1 MNKHNDFIQDPYN
14 VEINF
19 QLGEEYYQEGHRAGA
34 LTYFLR
40 CAEYATDHNL
50 VYEAL
55 VKVALC
61 LREAEGRPHSTRGAI
76 LNAITHDTER
86 PEAYYHLS
94 RDHQEK
100 QEWHES
106 YTAAVQ
112 GLNNLK
118 HKKET
123 LTDVDYPGE
132 HALLFQKG
140 VAAWWIG
147 RCDESRHIFQDLL
160 KNWTLED
167 TFINAC
173 HRNLANTRGER
184 FFKLPYSKDKHQHK
198 LRYQF
203 RNSDKVQKNYSQA
216 LQDIFVL
223 SILDGKENG
232 TYIEIG
238 SAGPFSGNNTALLE
252 TDFNW
257 RGFSLDIDSEAVEKF
272 NAERKNKCI
281 LLDATKANFNT
292 LIHEYKLGDT
302 IDYLQL
308 DIDPSEITYN
318 VLTAI
323 PFNKYKFRVI
333 TYEHDYYVDPSL
345 GYRERSRVFL
355 KSKGY
360 KLVVSD
366 IAPDNNSS
374 FEDWWVHPDL
384 VDPKI
389 LETMIDTSNKVKAAD
404 KYLLNG

>member
-1 MNKHNDFIQDPYN
+1 MSKHNDFIQDPYN
-14 VEINF
+14 VVINF
-19 QLGEEYYQEGHRAGA
+19 ELGEEYYQEGHRAGA

-40 CAEYATDHNL
+40 CAEYATDHDL

-55 VKVALC
+55 MKIALC
-61 LREAEGRPHSTRGAI
+61 LREAEGRPYSTRGAI
-76 LNAITHDTER
+76 LNAITHDTNR

-94 RDHQEK
+94 RDYQEK
-100 QEWHES
+100 EEWQES
-106 YTAAVQ
+106 YTAAIQ

-118 HKKET
+118 YRKET
-123 LTDVDYPGE
+123 LTDIDYPGE

-140 VAAWWIG
+140 VAAWWVG
-147 RCDESRHIFQDLL
+147 KCDEARHTFQDLL

-167 TFINAC
+167 IFTDAC
-173 HRNLANTRGER
+173 HRNLESIRGER
-184 FFKLPYSKDKHQHK
+184 FFKIPYLKDKHQHK

-203 RNSDKVQKNYSQA
+203 KNLEKIKKNYSQA

-232 TYIEIG
+232 TYVEIG
-238 SAGPFSGNNTALLE
+238 SAGPFQGNNTALLE

-257 RGFSLDIDSEAVEKF
+257 RGFSLDIDPEEVERF

-292 LIHEYKLGDT
+292 LIHEYKLGET

-308 DIDPSEITYN
+308 DIDPPEVTYKA
-318 VLTAI
+318 LTAL
-323 PFNKYKFRVI
+323 PFDKLKFRVI
-333 TYEHDYYVDPSL
+333 TYEHDHYADRSL
-345 GYRERSRVFL
+345 EYRERSRVFL

-366 IAPDNNSS
+366 IAPDSNSS
-374 FEDWWVHPDL
+374 FEDWWVHPHL

-389 LETMIDTSNKVKAAD
+389 LEVMIDTSNRIKAAD
-404 KYLLNG
+404 KYLLND

>member
-1 MNKHNDFIQDPYN
+1 MSKHNDFIQDPYN
-14 VEINF
+14 VVVNF
-19 QLGEEYYQEGHRAGA
+19 ELGEEYYQEGHRAAA

-40 CAEYATDHNL
+40 CAEYATDHDL

-55 VKVALC
+55 MKIALC
-61 LREAEGRPHSTRGAI
+61 LREAEGRPYSTRGAI
-76 LNAITHDTER
+76 LNAITHDTNR

-94 RDHQEK
+94 RDYQEEE
-100 QEWHES
+100 EWQES
-106 YTAAVQ
+106 YTAAIQ

-118 HKKET
+118 YRKET
-123 LTDVDYPGE
+123 LTGIDYPGE

-140 VAAWWIG
+140 VAAWWVG
-147 RCDESRHIFQDLL
+147 KCDEARHIFQDLL
-160 KNWTLED
+160 KNWILED
-167 TFINAC
+167 IFTDAC
-173 HRNLANTRGER
+173 HRNLESIRGER
-184 FFKLPYSKDKHQHK
+184 FFKLPYLKDKHQHK

-203 RNSDKVQKNYSQA
+203 KNLEKIKKNYSQA

-232 TYIEIG
+232 TYVEIG
-238 SAGPFSGNNTALLE
+238 SAGPFQGNNTALLE
-252 TDFNW
+252 TEFNW
-257 RGFSLDIDSEAVEKF
+257 RGFSLDIDPEEVERF

-292 LIHEYKLGDT
+292 LIHEYKLEET

-308 DIDPSEITYN
+308 DIDPPEITYN
-318 VLTAI
+318 ALTAL
-323 PFNKYKFRVI
+323 PFDKLKFRVI
-333 TYEHDYYVDPSL
+333 TYEHDHYTDRSL
-345 GYRERSRVFL
+345 EYREKSRVFL

-366 IAPDNNSS
+366 IAPDSNSS

-389 LETMIDTSNKVKAAD
+389 LEVMIDTSNKVKAAD
-404 KYLLNG
+404 KYLLND